1 MGGRLSCIIDA
12 ERVPVMESALQ
23 YADEFYITAA
33 GQRNRNHVGTAVAFD
48 GIPFGMEEVLFD
60 PQTSGGLLLALDPA
74 EAEAMAAEMRN
85 AGLSAAV
92 IGRVTEK
99 GEHEITVRKSVLIEK
114 QESLI
119 VTFATTAM
127 AMAMEKAC
135 REEGS
140 PGRLIP
146 VPGFISA
153 GCGLAWCAAPG
164 DESTVRGLMERKKI
178 VWQEI
183 RHDIF

>member
-1 MGGRLSCIIDA
+1 M
-12 ERVPVMESALQ
+12 
-23 YADEFYITAA
+23 
-33 GQRNRNHVGTAVAFD
+33 HVGAAVAFD
-48 GIPFGMEEVLFD
+48 GIPFSMEEVLFD

-74 EAEAMAAEMRN
+74 EAEVMAAEMRD
-85 AGLSAAV
+85 AGLPAAV

-99 GEHEITVRKSVLIEK
+99 GEHEITVRKSVLTDK

-119 VTFATTAM
+119 VTFASTAM

-135 REEGS
+135 WEGAI

-153 GCGLAWCAAPG
+153 GCGLAWCAAAE
-164 DESTVRGLMERKKI
+164 DESAIRELMERNKI